1 MPRLLQW
8 FAQWFALTA
17 ISLSVLGGAP
27 GTALARTKVEWSR
40 VEVPAGED
48 AARISKVL
56 RTALTQAAQKTNF
69 GKAKSITLSAKL
81 LSFSAEQRGDVL
93 RVNCTMMG
101 QVQGGKS
108 ARSKISFGGSPAQRT
123 ELEKQVL
130 TMVANGLVAR
140 LAQIVR
146 AHTSEGGPGTRSPA
160 GLDGPRRLL

>member
-1 MPRLLQW
+1 MRWVL
-8 FAQWFALTA
+8 QWFALTA
-17 ISLSVLGGAP
+17 IVLSVLGGAP
-27 GTALARTKVEWSR
+27 GAALARTKVEWSR
-40 VEVPAGED
+40 VDVPAGEN

-56 RTALTQAAQKTNF
+56 RAALTQAAHKTNF

-81 LSFSAEQRGDVL
+81 VAFSAEQRGDVL

-101 QVQGGKS
+101 RVQGGQG
-108 ARSKISFGGSPAQRT
+108 ARSKISFGGSPAQRA

-146 AHTSEGGPGTRSPA
+146 AHAPAPEGQPGT
-160 GLDGPRRLL
+160 